1 MEKVRAM
8 ETFSKIKP
16 QSRADLVVDKITNSI
31 IINELSDGELLP
43 PENKLCEMFGV
54 SRSILREAIR
64 VLASKGLVKVR
75 QGYGTLVCM
84 PKVSMPEEAFGT
96 YLKTNPLSVSQIM
109 EIRTPIEIEV
119 ARLAAERRQDI
130 HLKRMESS
138 LQMLH
143 SPMETIEAYVN
154 ADHEFHTTMIEATG
168 NPLFGIVIRSI
179 MRYLDLTRQLVIRHF
194 GLAVVIQE
202 HQVIFEAVKNQ
213 DATSAVTTMRNH
225 MKGAF
230 SRINE
235 VNKLL
240 HKRRNNNELC

>member
-1 MEKVRAM
+1 MES
-8 ETFSKIKP
+8 FSKIKP

-31 IINELSDGELLP
+31 ITNELSNGELLP

-64 VLASKGLVKVR
+64 VLASKGLVEVR
-75 QGYGTLVCM
+75 QGSGTRVCM

-130 HLKRMESS
+130 HLKRMERS
-138 LQMLH
+138 LQILQ
-143 SPMETIEAYVN
+143 SPMEKVETYSN
-154 ADHEFHTTMIEATG
+154 TDNEFHQAMIDATG
-168 NPLFGIVIRSI
+168 NSLFGIVIRSI
-179 MRYLDLTRQLVIRHF
+179 MGYLDLTRQLAMRHF

-202 HQVIFEAVKNQ
+202 HQVIFEAVKKQ
-213 DATSAVTTMRNH
+213 HPESAVTAMRAH
-225 MKGAF
+225 MEGAL
-230 SRINE
+230 SRIHQ
-235 VNKLL
+235 VDTLL
-240 HKRRNNNELC
+240 KK

>member
-1 MEKVRAM
+1 MEI
-8 ETFSKIKP
+8 FSKIKS
-16 QSRADLVVDKITNSI
+16 QSRAELVVDKITNSI
-31 IINELSDGELLP
+31 INNELSDGQLLP
-43 PENKLCEMFGV
+43 PENQLCEMFGV

-64 VLASKGLVKVR
+64 VLASKGLVEVR

-96 YLKTNPLSVSQIM
+96 YLKTNPFSVSQIM

-130 HLKRMESS
+130 HLERMERS

-143 SPMETIEAYVN
+143 SPTGTIEMYAN

-179 MRYLDLTRQLVIRHF
+179 MGYLDLTRQLAMRHF
-194 GLAVVIQE
+194 GLVVVIQE
-202 HQVIFEAVKNQ
+202 HQVIFEAVKKQ
-213 DATSAVTTMRNH
+213 HPESAVTAMRAH
-225 MKGAF
+225 MEGAL
-230 SRINE
+230 SRIHQ
-235 VNKLL
+235 VDTLL
-240 HKRRNNNELC
+240 KK